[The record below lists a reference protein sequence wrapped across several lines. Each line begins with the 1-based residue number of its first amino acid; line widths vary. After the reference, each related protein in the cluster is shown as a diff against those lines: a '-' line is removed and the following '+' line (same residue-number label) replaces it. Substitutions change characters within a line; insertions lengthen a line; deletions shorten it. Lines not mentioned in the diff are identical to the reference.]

1 MAAKVVMVAVPAVL
15 GIASIRVYTVNEAP
29 TDGVAIR
36 ERLNIYT
43 PLHSSKVKFV
53 AESPGVIER
62 GLTTARETVLP
73 LVYAVK
79 GACVSVKRGSVNL
92 YHAGED
98 VYYYL
103 KDPPLG
109 FLPRLG
115 TITMAGLLGM
125 FLARKGSRFKRLAVP
140 LGLMSAGASVCYPA
154 QAVAVLKVT
163 GRKVYAAGQWSS
175 AAVSSLLT
183 SKEPVA
189 KEIVA
194 SQPQSATVPNS
205 EAAAAPEP
213 SSPTATAAQ
222 SSTISETEVESAE
235 SVPVSDEPIVAVI
248 TDEKS
253 SVTLTDISPEQAPTE
268 TSSDTFANSVP
279 VVTTAPSEELPAPV
293 ESDDGKQAGLSAEA
307 TASSETIEADP
318 VESVVPETAPV
329 ESVVPET
336 APVDSVTAETAPVES
351 VIAETAPVE
360 SVTAETAPVE
370 SVTAETAPV
379 ESVVP
384 ETAPVESVPV
394 DAAQVESVVPET
406 APVVSVV
413 PETAPVES
421 VVHETAP
428 VESVTAETAP
438 VESVTAETAPVE
450 SVTAETALVESAP
463 VESVTAETAQVE
475 SVTAETAPV
484 ESAPVESV
492 TAETAQVESVTAAT
506 APLESV
512 TAATA
517 PVESVTAET
526 APVESAPAETAPV
539 ESAPADTAPDDSVPA
554 ETATVDTA
562 PVESVSAE
570 SMPVESDPVKPDPV
584 EPAEEAPVGES
595 AELSDLRKDLE
606 ETSLPTTTTAPP
618 LEHTATKEG
627 SGFKPDASLMD
638 FGQSNPEDE
647 DLYSTRS

>member
-394 DAAQVESVVPET
+394 D
-406 APVVSVV
+406 
-413 PETAPVES
+413 
-421 VVHETAP
+421 TAP

-438 VESVTAETAPVE
+438 VESVTAETAPVESAPVESVTAETAQVE

>member
-351 VIAETAPVE
+351 V
-360 SVTAETAPVE
+360 
-370 SVTAETAPV
+370 
-379 ESVVP
+379 
-384 ETAPVESVPV
+384 PV

-438 VESVTAETAPVE
+438 VESVTAETAPVESAPVESVTAETAQVE

>member
-450 SVTAETALVESAP
+450 SVTAETALVES
-463 VESVTAETAQVE
+463 
-475 SVTAETAPV
+475 VTAETAPV

>member
-450 SVTAETALVESAP
+450 SAP

-475 SVTAETAPV
+475 SVTAETAL
-484 ESAPVESV
+484 
-492 TAETAQVESVTAAT
+492 VESVTAAT

>member
-394 DAAQVESVVPET
+394 D
-406 APVVSVV
+406 
-413 PETAPVES
+413 
-421 VVHETAP
+421 TAP